1 MIQARVIKPH
11 DIEFFEV
18 PAPEAK
24 DLKDNEILLRIHKI
38 GVCGSDIHVMHGQH
52 PFVTYPVIQGHEYG
66 AEVVAV
72 GKDVTAVRPGDKATA
87 RPQLVCGECDP
98 AATDAPMYART
109 SECRDSR
116 LPGAHSHISWCPKTA
131 S

>member
-72 GKDVTAVRPGDKATA
+72 GKDVTAVRPGVRSLFAA
-87 RPQLVCGECDP
+87 NAVP
-98 AATDAPMYART
+98 AATGVPMYART
-109 SECRDSR
+109 SECRDFR
-116 LPGAHSHISWCPKTA
+116 LPGAPSHIS
-131 S
+131 

>member
-72 GKDVTAVRPGDKATA
+72 GKDVTRLYP
-87 RPQLVCGECDP
+87 VCP
-98 AATDAPMYART
+98 SVSSLFR
-109 SECRDSR
+109 
-116 LPGAHSHISWCPKTA
+116 IF
-131 S
+131 

>member
-52 PFVTYPVIQGHEYG
+52 PFVTYPVIILF
-66 AEVVAV
+66 V
-72 GKDVTAVRPGDKATA
+72 
-87 RPQLVCGECDP
+87 LFWFCICLF
-98 AATDAPMYART
+98 
-109 SECRDSR
+109 C
-116 LPGAHSHISWCPKTA
+116 HSTVF
-131 S
+131 